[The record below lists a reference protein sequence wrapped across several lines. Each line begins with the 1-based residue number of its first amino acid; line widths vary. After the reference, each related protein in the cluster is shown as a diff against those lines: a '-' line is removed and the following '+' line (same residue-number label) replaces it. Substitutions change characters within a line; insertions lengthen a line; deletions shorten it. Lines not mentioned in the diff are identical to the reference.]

1 MCKGGEKF
9 FIIKLS
15 SYIRHNLRKDTKRN
29 VKGVRNVENS
39 VEKEENKKDLKN
51 TPPFVDCEKKKTV
64 EN

>member
-1 MCKGGEKF
+1 MCKGGEIF

-15 SYIRHNLRKDTKRN
+15 TKRN